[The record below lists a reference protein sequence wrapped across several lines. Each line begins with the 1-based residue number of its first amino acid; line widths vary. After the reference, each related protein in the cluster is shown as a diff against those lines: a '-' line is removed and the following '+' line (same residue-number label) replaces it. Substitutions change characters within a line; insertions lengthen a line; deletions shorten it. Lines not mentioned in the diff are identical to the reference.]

1 MAARPLPVSLGIPL
15 VNDDAGF
22 LAARCAQ
29 EAQGGHRRGRG
40 LASPILP
47 ARTDEASG
55 SRYLAEAATARRGD
69 WNWECKS
76 YHDPGGN
83 ADGPSQSMRF

>member
-55 SRYLAEAATARRGD
+55 SRHFGRGGD
-69 WNWECKS
+69 SETGRLELGMQKLPRSGREC
-76 YHDPGGN
+76 
-83 ADGPSQSMRF
+83 